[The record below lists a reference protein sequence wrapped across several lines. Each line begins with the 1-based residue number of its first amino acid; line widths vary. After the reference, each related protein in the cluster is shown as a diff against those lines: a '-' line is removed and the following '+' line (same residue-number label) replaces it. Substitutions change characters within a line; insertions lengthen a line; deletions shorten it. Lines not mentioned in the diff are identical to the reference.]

1 MILCIT
7 KKEGYHFLENEIKVI
22 DSDEEYESLI
32 KISAKDNISNE
43 VNPNL
48 ILNYMLNNEEGIERV
63 ELLNSKF
70 DEKYISKK
78 LYFNHIGSYVR
89 VRQSNG

>member
-1 MILCIT
+1 MYYQ
-7 KKEGYHFLENEIKVI
+7 EVGYHFSEDEIEVI
-22 DSDEEYESLI
+22 DSDEEYENLI
-32 KISAKDNISNE
+32 KISAKDNTSNE
-43 VNPNL
+43 VNQNL
-48 ILNYMLNNEEGIERV
+48 ILDYMLDNEDEIERV

-89 VRQSNG
+89 VNGIRLIS